1 LTRRA
6 QNFFQLRIFIQTPQ
20 GSMRTVIGGPAVTHR
35 MEIISARL
43 SSSTTPTET
52 SKSEMGYLRPVNGL

>member
-1 LTRRA
+1 
-6 QNFFQLRIFIQTPQ
+6 
-20 GSMRTVIGGPAVTHR
+20 MRTVIGGPAVTHR